1 MSVVEDVKAIRGVRL
16 AAMMDATGNVLE
28 SIGGDVDLKLIA
40 SCRAVAGSLSATLG
54 GGELKDMV
62 IDVEEGPVLLT
73 SVGERLLITC
83 FDDVANLGRIR
94 FSLRRAVP
102 ELQGR

>member
-1 MSVVEDVKAIRGVRL
+1 MSVVESVKAIRGVRL
-16 AAMMDATGNVLE
+16 VALMDATGNVME
-28 SIGGDVDLKLIA
+28 SVGGDVDLKLVA
-40 SCRAVAGSLSATLG
+40 AGRAVAGSLTATLG
-54 GGELKDMV
+54 GGELRDMV

-73 SVGERLLITC
+73 SLGDRLLITC